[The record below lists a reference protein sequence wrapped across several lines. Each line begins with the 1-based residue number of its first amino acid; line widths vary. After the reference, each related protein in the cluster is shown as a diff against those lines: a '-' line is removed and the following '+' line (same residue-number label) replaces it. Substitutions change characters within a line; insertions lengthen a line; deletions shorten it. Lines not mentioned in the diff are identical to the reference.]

1 MIQQQNPQAQQ
12 PTPEPDVEPAAS
24 RYRFKHRGAKLDWD
38 IGMADMLTNPDF
50 VEAQR
55 QGRFEMQPLYAHP
68 PALHRQVDDMAL
80 LIRQLVHSLNKSASG
95 HERAKA
101 ALDYLKRHGLQGN
114 PLRTTTQEQST

>member
-68 PALHRQVDDMAL
+68 PALHRQMDDMAL
-80 LIRQLVHSLNKSASG
+80 LMRQLVQSLNKAAPG

-101 ALDYLKRHGLQGN
+101 ALDYLRLQGN